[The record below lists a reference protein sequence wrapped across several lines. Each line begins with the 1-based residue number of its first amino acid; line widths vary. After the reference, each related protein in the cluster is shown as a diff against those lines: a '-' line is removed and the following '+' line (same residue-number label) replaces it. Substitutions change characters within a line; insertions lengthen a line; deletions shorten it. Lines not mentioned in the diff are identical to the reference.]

1 LIEGSSGRL
10 ELSRVFGEGWR
21 MLTQRWGAMLAALAL
36 FGWAPQIVGNFAYL
50 QITHLVTAGSAES
63 IANFAIF
70 GFINLA
76 APLVLR
82 AVTMAMALRPPTTS
96 IGTATAAVLKAAPAL
111 APIWLFSLAV
121 SSALLALQYAG
132 AVRQYGWMLAAVGW
146 PLGLLSAVIIG
157 IYSPVVLAEGL
168 GPVAAVRRSFTLL
181 SGSRWKFVALYLVAQ
196 LIAVAPRFAAQLVG
210 LAPLDTETIYLA
222 DLVAGQLGL
231 DAVLVWWSA
240 VAVAAYLELA
250 RLREGLV
257 PRDVVEVFA

>member
-1 LIEGSSGRL
+1 
-10 ELSRVFGEGWR
+10 
-21 MLTQRWGAMLAALAL
+21 MLAQCWGAMLAALAL

-50 QITHLVTAGSAES
+50 QITHVVTAGSAGS

-82 AVTMAMALRPPTTS
+82 AVTMAMALRPPRTS

-121 SSALLALQYAG
+121 SGALLALQYAG

-196 LIAVAPRFAAQLVG
+196 LIAAAPGFAAREVAQLGG
-210 LAPLDTETIYLA
+210 LIRFGAEALSLA
-222 DLVAGQLGL
+222 TLVAGQLGL

-250 RLREGLV
+250 RLREGLA